1 MFQTS
6 KLCLVP
12 VIVAAEWFTFGKTVS
27 QRRAVLLAVVM
38 SFTAASIAED
48 IELSILG
55 VCS

>member
-27 QRRAVLLAVVM
+27 QRRAVLLAVVV

-55 VCS
+55 VCW